1 MSERK
6 VLNKYFPPDFDPAKI
21 PRRKL
26 AKDRQQVVRLM
37 APFSMQCLSC
47 TEFIYKGKKFNARK
61 EAALGEQ
68 YFGIK
73 SFGTL
78 FVIGKR
84 LVYTCQLTQ
93 IGTFCLITTFFR
105 FYIKCPRCSNEITFK
120 TDPKHSDYVAEHGA
134 QRNFEPW
141 REEEAAKN
149 GAGSDSEDD
158 VERLLA
164 VEQAELE
171 EEQEDSMRSLE
182 KNQIE
187 SKREMEILDKLQEIR
202 TRNARLERSVHGRGA
217 DGVLASVSSRVQS
230 GLAGAKE
237 VFQLEQQLLESEEDD
252 AETAKYF
259 TKVNNNLLPSIK
271 EDDGPTPSGSG
282 NEPETIEKEDPLQSN
297 PESITIKRKFT
308 DVEPDIHSLLSDSSK
323 ELLASNSSS
332 FTKLP
337 PKKRKTRKLIHS
349 VLKS

>member
-6 VLNKYFPPDFDPAKI
+6 VLNKYYPPDFDPAKI

-61 EAALGEQ
+61 EAAAGEH

-73 SFGTL
+73 
-78 FVIGKR
+78 I
-84 LVYTCQLTQ
+84 
-93 IGTFCLITTFFR
+93 FR

-149 GAGSDSEDD
+149 AGSDSDDD

-164 VEQAELE
+164 AEQAELE

-182 KNQIE
+182 KNQVE

-202 TRNARLERSVHGRGA
+202 TRNARLERSGNGRGV
-217 DGVLASVSSRVQS
+217 DGVLASVSSRIQS
-230 GLAGAKE
+230 GLAGTKE
-237 VFQLEQQLLESEEDD
+237 ILEQERHLQEAEEDE
-252 AETAKYF
+252 AEVAKYF
-259 TKVNNNLLPSIK
+259 SKVAAQPLKPLPSI
-271 EDDGPTPSGSG
+271 EEHDGEEGPRASGSG
-282 NEPETIEKEDPLQSN
+282 SHLEQEAGDKDDLQQN
-297 PESITIKRKFT
+297 GINPTPATTGPESITIKRKFT
-308 DVEPDIHSLLSDSSK
+308 DVEPDVHSLLSEKSR
-323 ELLASNSSS
+323 EMLATASG

-337 PKKRKTRKLIHS
+337 PKKKKNATMNALGVKIKK
-349 VLKS
+349 KS

>member
-6 VLNKYFPPDFDPAKI
+6 VLNKYYPPDFDPAKI

-61 EAALGEQ
+61 EAAAGEH

-73 SFGTL
+73 
-78 FVIGKR
+78 I
-84 LVYTCQLTQ
+84 
-93 IGTFCLITTFFR
+93 FR

-149 GAGSDSEDD
+149 AGSDSEDD

-202 TRNARLERSVHGRGA
+202 TRNARLERSANGRGA
-217 DGVLASVSSRVQS
+217 DGVLASVSSRIQS

-237 VFQLEQQLLESEEDD
+237 VLEQERQLKELEEDE
-252 AETAKYF
+252 AEVAKYF
-259 TKVNNNLLPSIK
+259 TKFAALPNKSMPSIQ
-271 EDDGPTPSGSG
+271 EHDDNDDDDGPKPSGSG
-282 NEPETIEKEDPLQSN
+282 SHLEQEAGEKDDRQHSAINQTRETITQPT

-308 DVEPDIHSLLSDSSK
+308 DVEPDVHSLLSEKSR
-323 ELLASNSSS
+323 EMLANASG

-337 PKKRKTRKLIHS
+337 PKKKKNATVNAFGVKIIK
-349 VLKS
+349 KS

>member
-6 VLNKYFPPDFDPAKI
+6 VLNKYYPPDFDPAKI

-47 TEFIYKGKKFNARK
+47 TG
-61 EAALGEQ
+61 
-68 YFGIK
+68 K
-73 SFGTL
+73 SFVFIIFQFAHTPTI
-78 FVIGKR
+78 FIF
-84 LVYTCQLTQ
+84 QS
-93 IGTFCLITTFFR
+93 R

-149 GAGSDSEDD
+149 AGSDSEDD

-202 TRNARLERSVHGRGA
+202 TRNARLERSANGRGA
-217 DGVLASVSSRVQS
+217 DGVLASVSSRIQS

-237 VFQLEQQLLESEEDD
+237 VLEQERQLKELEEDE
-252 AETAKYF
+252 AEVAKYF
-259 TKVNNNLLPSIK
+259 TKFAALPNKSMPSIQ
-271 EDDGPTPSGSG
+271 EHDDNDDDDGPKPSGSG
-282 NEPETIEKEDPLQSN
+282 SHLEQEAGEKDDRQHSAINQTRETITQPT

-308 DVEPDIHSLLSDSSK
+308 DVEPDVHSLLSEKSR
-323 ELLASNSSS
+323 EMLANASG

-337 PKKRKTRKLIHS
+337 PKKKKNATVNAFGVKIIK
-349 VLKS
+349 KS

>member
-26 AKDRQQVVRLM
+26 PKDRQQVVRLM
-37 APFSMQCLSC
+37 APFSMQCKSC

-61 EAALGEQ
+61 EAAAGEH

-73 SFGTL
+73 
-78 FVIGKR
+78 I
-84 LVYTCQLTQ
+84 
-93 IGTFCLITTFFR
+93 FR

-141 REEEAAKN
+141 REEEAKKN
-149 GAGSDSEDD
+149 AGSDSEDD

-164 VEQAELE
+164 TERAELE
-171 EEQEDSMRSLE
+171 EEEEDSMRSLE

-202 TRNARLERSVHGRGA
+202 TRNARLERSMNGRGP
-217 DGVLASVSSRVQS
+217 DGVLTSVSSRIQS
-230 GLAGAKE
+230 GLAGEQE
-237 VFQLEQQLLESEEDD
+237 VLEQERRLKELEEDE
-252 AETAKYF
+252 AEVAKYF
-259 TKVNNNLLPSIK
+259 SKVAFPTKPFGQLQNI
-271 EDDGPTPSGSG
+271 EDGDATPSGSG
-282 NEPETIEKEDPLQSN
+282 SNSALGSNWKKPSPLQNEIDSYHD
-297 PESITIKRKFT
+297 ELDHVTIKRKFT
-308 DVEPDIHSLLSDSSK
+308 ELEVDVRSLLSEASR
-323 ELLASNSSS
+323 EMLANNPG
-332 FTKLP
+332 FIKPP
-337 PKKRKTRKLIHS
+337 PKKKKNPAVNAFGVKIVKKAH
-349 VLKS
+349 

>member
-73 SFGTL
+73 
-78 FVIGKR
+78 I
-84 LVYTCQLTQ
+84 
-93 IGTFCLITTFFR
+93 FR

-337 PKKRKTRKLIHS
+337 PKKKKNSKTNSFGIKIIK
-349 VLKS
+349 KS

>member
-6 VLNKYFPPDFDPAKI
+6 VLNKYYPPDFDPAKI

-61 EAALGEQ
+61 EAAAGEH

-73 SFGTL
+73 
-78 FVIGKR
+78 I
-84 LVYTCQLTQ
+84 
-93 IGTFCLITTFFR
+93 FR

-141 REEEAAKN
+141 REEEAAKK
-149 GAGSDSEDD
+149 AGSDSEDD

-164 VEQAELE
+164 AEQAELE

-202 TRNARLERSVHGRGA
+202 TRNARLERSIHGRGA
-217 DGVLASVSSRVQS
+217 DGVLASVSSRIQS
-230 GLAGAKE
+230 GLAGTKE
-237 VFQLEQQLLESEEDD
+237 VLEQERRLKELEEDE
-252 AETAKYF
+252 AEVAKYF
-259 TKVNNNLLPSIK
+259 TKVAFPPDQSLASIQ
-271 EDDGPTPSGSG
+271 ENDDDDGPIPSGSG
-282 NEPETIEKEDPLQSN
+282 THFEHEAGQEENSQHDRKQPTATTHPTTQ
-297 PESITIKRKFT
+297 SITIKRKFT
-308 DVEPDIHSLLSDSSK
+308 DVEPDVHSLLSETSR
-323 ELLASNSSS
+323 EMLANASA

-337 PKKRKTRKLIHS
+337 PKKKKNATVNAFGVKIIK
-349 VLKS
+349 KS